1 MTRTHLRLNVCVVVV
16 LQEQG
21 RGLGVILAG
30 SDVQGREAHFALG
43 VVLQE
48 QGDHLVMALLEGH
61 SERGETILGFLG
73 ESRAEQRRGES
84 MTLDWSC
91 RERSELELEEH
102 GV

>member
-30 SDVQGREAHFALG
+30 SNVQGREAHFALG

-61 SERGETILGFLG
+61 SERGETILGFFG
-73 ESRAEQRRGES
+73 GEQRRGES
-84 MTLDWSC
+84 MTLD
-91 RERSELELEEH
+91 
-102 GV
+102 